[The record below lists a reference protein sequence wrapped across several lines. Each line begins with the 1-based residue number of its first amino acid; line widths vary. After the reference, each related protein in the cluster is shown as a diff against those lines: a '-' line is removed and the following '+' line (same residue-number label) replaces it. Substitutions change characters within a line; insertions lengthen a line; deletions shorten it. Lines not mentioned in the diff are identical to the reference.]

1 MYKNYL
7 RLIIVSWIVSCIVAC
22 TQYVRPTSSEYLG
35 TERVFDKNYEIGQ
48 KLSAYVGQPIIK
60 VKAYKVDRYKSNYM
74 RASDDF
80 IISGGIVTITG
91 NKNTD
96 YSVIGETTIG
106 KETYTVVRPSQRRNA
121 VCVLIKNDGSVHN
134 KVLNMALNNNII
146 MVYTFSV
153 SPHDLKFYTSK
164 REKRIVDAD
173 YINYELIYGGT
184 DGKSLTITYREYTNE
199 DLARPAFY
207 QNLVYQLGQSKIR
220 FKDNVVEVHKATN
233 EKIVYTVISDGL
245 N

>member
-1 MYKNYL
+1 MHKNYF
-7 RLIIVSWIVSCIVAC
+7 RLIIILWIVTCIIAC

-60 VKAYKVDRYKSNYM
+60 VKAYKVDRYKSTYM

-106 KETYTVVRPSQRRNA
+106 KETYTVVSIPSQRRNKG
-121 VCVLIKNDGSVHN
+121 VLIKSDGSVHN
-134 KVLNMALNNNII
+134 KVLSINGSNVI

-164 REKRIVDAD
+164 GEKRIVDAD

-184 DGKSLTITYREYTNE
+184 DGKSLTITYREYTKK

-207 QNLVYQLGQSKIR
+207 QSLVYQLGQSKIR
-220 FKDNVVEVHKATN
+220 FKDNVVEVHEATN

-245 N
+245 D

>member
-1 MYKNYL
+1 MYKNYFK
-7 RLIIVSWIVSCIVAC
+7 LIIVSWIVTCFLGC

-106 KETYTVVRPSQRRNA
+106 KETYTVVSIPSQRRNKG
-121 VCVLIKNDGSVHN
+121 VLIKSDGSVHN
-134 KVLNMALNNNII
+134 KVLSIGSDVI

-164 REKRIVDAD
+164 GEKRIVDAD

-184 DGKSLTITYREYTNE
+184 DGKSLTITYREYTKK

-220 FKDNVVEVHKATN
+220 FKDNVLEVHKATN

>member
-7 RLIIVSWIVSCIVAC
+7 KLIIVSWIVTCFLGC

-106 KETYTVVRPSQRRNA
+106 KETYTVVKRRNIG
-121 VCVLIKNDGSVHN
+121 VLIKSDGSVHN
-134 KVLNMALNNNII
+134 KVLNIGSKVI
-146 MVYTFSV
+146 MLYTFSV

-164 REKRIVDAD
+164 GEKRIVDAD

-184 DGKSLTITYREYTNE
+184 DGKSLTITYREYTKK

-220 FKDNVVEVHKATN
+220 FKDNVVEVHEATN

>member
-7 RLIIVSWIVSCIVAC
+7 KLIIVSWIVTCFLGC

-106 KETYTVVRPSQRRNA
+106 KETYAVVKRRNIG
-121 VCVLIKNDGSVHN
+121 VLIKSDGSVHN
-134 KVLNMALNNNII
+134 KVLNIGSKVI
-146 MVYTFSV
+146 MLYTFSV

-164 REKRIVDAD
+164 GEKRIVDAD

-184 DGKSLTITYREYTNE
+184 DGKSLTITYREYTKK

-220 FKDNVVEVHKATN
+220 FKDNVVEVHEATN